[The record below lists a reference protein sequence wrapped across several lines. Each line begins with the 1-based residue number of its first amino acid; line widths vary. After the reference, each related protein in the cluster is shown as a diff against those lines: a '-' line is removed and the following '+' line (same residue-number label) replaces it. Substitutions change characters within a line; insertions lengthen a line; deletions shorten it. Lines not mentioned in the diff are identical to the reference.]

1 MKVRSLLPASLQRI
15 GWKPPLITMMMGA
28 AGISAIANAMASA
41 TPAAAPVEAEV
52 PTRLGTSIQQSL
64 RERDQALAG
73 QKRALELR
81 EQAQRAAEQRLQ
93 SAMQSGQQAAPAPG
107 TTPAPMNGTSA
118 APYDELARIYQ
129 AMKPAKAA
137 PIFEKLELDVQIE
150 VARRMRDRSTALLLA
165 SMSPDGAA
173 ELSMA
178 MAGRHVVKAPPA
190 RVAARA
196 ETPAKSASPSAAKAQ
211 AADQSQR
218 PRHRPVRAV
227 AEQAAPAPA
236 AAPAP
241 QVATA
246 Q

>member
-1 MKVRSLLPASLQRI
+1 MEIRSLLPAPLQRI
-15 GWKPPLITMMMGA
+15 GWKPPLLSMMVAA

-41 TPAAAPVEAEV
+41 TPAPSDTEV
-52 PTRLGTSIQQSL
+52 PTRMGTSIQQSL

-93 SAMQSGQQAAPAPG
+93 NALQSGQAPAAPAGAP
-107 TTPAPMNGTSA
+107 PAPAGTSA
-118 APYDELARIYQ
+118 TPYDELARIYQ

-165 SMSPDGAA
+165 SMSPEAAA

-178 MAGRHVVKAPPA
+178 LAGRHVVKAAPKTIATQLDPPA
-190 RVAARA
+190 KGASLPGDRATAPQADVHARR
-196 ETPAKSASPSAAKAQ
+196 PKSP
-211 AADQSQR
+211 
-218 PRHRPVRAV
+218 PLRAV
-227 AEQAAPAPA
+227 AQQD
-236 AAPAP
+236 AP